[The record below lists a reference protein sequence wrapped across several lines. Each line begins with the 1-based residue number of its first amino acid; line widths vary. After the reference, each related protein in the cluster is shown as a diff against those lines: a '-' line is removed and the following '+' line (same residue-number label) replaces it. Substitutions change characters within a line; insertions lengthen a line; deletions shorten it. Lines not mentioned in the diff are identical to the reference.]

1 MEIDEIEAA
10 LAKERALADDA
21 REKEIQ
27 GILFFETT
35 DYFKKD

>member
-21 REKEIQ
+21 KEKEIQ
-27 GILFFETT
+27 GKTT